1 MNRSTRNMLCNIS
14 HLIVGLREG
23 DSWEQITGD
32 SIKEW
37 NVMRQKLG
45 FIHVLYGAQELNKTT
60 FRLNQPLKQD
70 VCALLED

>member
-1 MNRSTRNMLCNIS
+1 MLCNIS
-14 HLIVGLREG
+14 NLIVSFREG

-32 SIKEW
+32 SIKQW

-45 FIHVLYGAQELNKTT
+45 FIHILYGAQELNKTT
-60 FRLNQPLKQD
+60 FKQNEPLKQD